1 MYLSLKLVKLWILIC
16 RKYLRRYLKVVFLL
30 SGLLVSFLFL
40 QFKFHLFADTNS
52 IRIGMIG
59 TYQEHDIPLEVLH
72 LVSKSLVE
80 DLEDGKSKP
89 VMVSGWEVNNDATT
103 FKFKLERDLK
113 WVDNTNILAEDLN
126 LNIPD
131 VEVSVP
137 EDYILQFKL
146 KDSYSPLPSLLTR
159 PVFKKGTNLGTG
171 PYKIT
176 KIEKSKIFIT
186 KMTLTPARPAVPAGR
201 LAGGSKESKLPTVYI
216 RFYPNEKVAKTG
228 FNVGEVQVLMGLSDI
243 SFASQNPKIKVIQKN
258 DYGRIVTILYFTKDS
273 LLSNRSLR
281 QALGFQAPE
290 IEGFEVAQSP
300 YPKTSWAYDTSS
312 KKYLNNPKEA
322 TLAMERAK
330 QAIDE
335 KNLESELTL
344 TTTPNLEE
352 VAKKVVAAW
361 KELGFDVK
369 IRVESGIPQNF
380 QILLITQSIPSDPD
394 QYFLWHSTQEKTNL
408 SKYQSA
414 RVDKDLEDGRKTAN
428 QEERKEKYLDFQK
441 TLLEDAPTT
450 YLYFPKYNI
459 IYLKKAEN
467 NLNKLLPLQ
476 FPNSE

>member
-1 MYLSLKLVKLWILIC
+1 MYLSLKFVKLWLLIC
-16 RKYLRRYLKVVFLL
+16 RKYLRRHLKVVFLL

-40 QFKFHLFADTNS
+40 QFKFGLFIDTNS

-59 TYQEHDIPLEVLH
+59 TYQEHDIPHEVLH

-80 DLEDGKSKP
+80 DDKDGKSKP
-89 VMVSGWEVNNDATT
+89 AMVSGWEVNNDATI
-103 FKFKLERDLK
+103 FKFKLKRDLK
-113 WVDNTNILAEDLN
+113 WVDNTNILAKDLIF
-126 LNIPD
+126 NIPD
-131 VEVSVP
+131 VEVSIQ
-137 EDYILQFKL
+137 EDYILQLKL
-146 KDSYSPLPSLLTR
+146 KDSYSPLPSLLTK

-171 PYKIT
+171 PYKIK

-186 KMTLTPARPAVPAGR
+186 KITLTPTRPAVPAGR
-201 LAGGSKESKLPTVYI
+201 QAGGSKDPKLPTVYI

-228 FNVGEVQVLMGLSDI
+228 FSVGEVQVLMGLSDT
-243 SFASQNPKIKVIQKN
+243 SFASQNPKVKMIQKN

-290 IEGFEVAQSP
+290 ISGFEVAQGP
-300 YPKTSWAYDTSS
+300 YPKTSWAFDPNS

-322 TLAMERAK
+322 VSALERAK
-330 QAIDE
+330 QALDE
-335 KNLESELTL
+335 TNLKRELTI

-352 VAKKVVAAW
+352 VAKKIVAAW
-361 KELGFDVK
+361 KELGFEVK

-414 RVDKDLEDGRKTAN
+414 RVDKDLEDGRKTSN

-467 NLNKLLPLQ
+467 NLNKLLSLQ